1 MMLPMVVIAVR
12 RVGRALRAHRLGS
25 GVNKAR
31 SGVRALPWLLV
42 LAFVLTLP
50 VRAEWPQ
57 FRGPGAQGIAPAGQ
71 VPLEWSA
78 EKNIAW
84 KQPVPGVGLSSPVV
98 SDGRVFVTAAL
109 RDENGSPG
117 VFLFSFR
124 ADTGRLESRTLLF
137 PTGELPPG
145 EGHERN
151 VAANATIIAEGD
163 RLYGYVGHH
172 GAICLDREG
181 KVIWRTNRL
190 RFDPVPP
197 NGTSPIIAGDLLVYV
212 ADCATAAF
220 VMALDKHTGAVRWR
234 VPRVAPGKMKFTF
247 GAPLAIEAAG
257 RRQIVVMGAS
267 AITAHDPADGREIW
281 RVRTARDSAGPQPV
295 FAHGLLFVSAGYL
308 RTDLFA
314 IRPDGT
320 GDVTDTHV
328 MWRVS
333 KGAPL
338 TPALVAVG
346 SELFGVNDAGI
357 ATCWEAK
364 TGRVLWQERL
374 PGNYSAAPVAA
385 EGRIYFLNDEG
396 LTTVV
401 RAAREFSILAKN
413 PLGEMTLA
421 SPAVSDGAIFIRTL
435 RHVWRLGLKQ
445 ETAR

>member
-12 RVGRALRAHRLGS
+12 RVGRALRARRLGLR
-25 GVNKAR
+25 VNKAR
-31 SGVRALPWLLV
+31 SGVHALPRLLV

-57 FRGPGAQGIAPAGQ
+57 FRGPGAQGIASAGP

-98 SDGRVFVTAAL
+98 SEGRVFVTSAL

-117 VFLFSFR
+117 VFLF
-124 ADTGRLESRTLLF
+124 ALDALTGRLEWRTLLF
-137 PTGELPPG
+137 ATGELPPR

-172 GAICLDREG
+172 GAVCLDRQG
-181 KVIWRTNRL
+181 KIIWRTNRL

-197 NGTSPIIAGDLLVYV
+197 NGASPIIAGDLFIYV

-220 VMALDKHTGAVRWR
+220 VMALDKHTGAVRWK
-234 VPRVAPGKMKFTF
+234 VPRVAPGKVKFTF
-247 GAPLAIEAAG
+247 GAPLAIEAGG
-257 RRQIVVMGAS
+257 RRQIIVVGAS
-267 AITAHDPADGREIW
+267 AVTSLDAADGREIW
-281 RVRTARDSAGPQPV
+281 RVRTARDSVGPQPV
-295 FAHGLLFVSAGYL
+295 FARGLLFVSAGYL

-314 IRPDGT
+314 IRPEGK
-320 GDVTDTHV
+320 GDVTDTQV
-328 MWRVS
+328 AWRVS

-338 TPALVAVG
+338 TPALLAVG

-357 ATCWEAK
+357 ATGWDAT

-385 EGRIYFLNDEG
+385 DGRIYFLNEEA

-435 RHVWRLGLKQ
+435 GHVWRLGKL
-445 ETAR
+445 